1 MDMASSDIRLET
13 KKRTIHGNALGLL
26 AWLQKRNICSRRPC
40 VDKKPTTEISMSMFF
55 KSLVMNIVEYYLVFQ
70 VC

>member
-40 VDKKPTTEISMSMFF
+40 VDKKTNNR
-55 KSLVMNIVEYYLVFQ
+55 NIDEYVF
-70 VC
+70 